1 MRDRT
6 DLMDAPR
13 SRGWIWPL
21 VSLVAAIIPVAGV
34 FTLSRIFFVRD
45 LTLAF
50 RSRFLFFRH
59 AVFSG
64 VYPLWDPYV
73 ANGQSAMS
81 DALYQLFHFPSIPIR
96 LLLPDIVA
104 YNVWIALPVPLA
116 AAGAYLYLRRYVGR
130 PAAALGAIAFAV
142 AGPTVST
149 TNFPNLSWSVACV
162 PYVFAAIDRVA
173 DKRRA
178 PAVAV
183 LAVVLSAQAL
193 AGEPVTLG
201 ATLAIAALYV
211 LWPLAGWRDW
221 RLLVLT
227 GSGAL
232 LGMLLAA
239 IQYVPLAQA
248 GSQSVRSFMEPDDFW
263 SLHPLALFELFAPH
277 FFGEY
282 FHSNLSELTWMPALN
297 SGREPFYYSM
307 YLGVPVM
314 MTAAVAACARRP
326 RTTFWMLVVAGCV
339 IASMGAHT
347 PVYPLLQAIV
357 PGLRAFRFPV
367 KYLSLA
373 AMGISVLAAL
383 TVEWMQRGEV
393 PRRALQ
399 IVVVLSVLAGALIY
413 GFVAWQMIAPRLP
426 LYLVFETAQ
435 RVHVRS
441 PIQGAE
447 FLIYRARPLL
457 SAVVLKILCG
467 AFLIAVASARRRE
480 RRLALGVLYA
490 FMAVDLVLANSTV
503 NPTMSAA
510 LLDKPGWLRQIPAD
524 LHTRIYV
531 GGRLGGYVEATDVD
545 SPKYIRE
552 IPGHTPMEQ
561 RFIAVNEL
569 AFHPSGWKIRET
581 MSYDLPLIWPV
592 LNMKTQNRFRTAP
605 RVDRMR
611 FLLRAGMRYAIL
623 PAPAPD
629 DLQPLAALVG
639 AEQLKLYDVNPNA
652 RRAYIVT
659 DALLGPDPDWAVEG
673 LFQPRFDPS
682 SGVLVSEPPPPPA
695 GLPGAPVPASAEF
708 VEDGLNRVVVRAGLP
723 ADGYLALLDS
733 YDPYWH
739 VDVDGAAAPLM
750 RANGLFRAVHLRPG
764 THVVTFTYR
773 PLTLYAG
780 AALSG
785 AAALTLA
792 AWCLVEKRKRPV
804 SQSA

>member
-1 MRDRT
+1 MSARRT
-6 DLMDAPR
+6 
-13 SRGWIWPL
+13 RGWIWPL
-21 VSLVAAIIPVAGV
+21 IALAAATIPVAGV

-59 AVFSG
+59 AVYSG

-96 LLLPDIVA
+96 LLLPDVVA

-116 AAGAYLYLRRYVGR
+116 AVGAYVYLRRYVGR
-130 PAAALGAIAFAV
+130 PAASLGAIAFAV

-149 TNFPNLSWSVACV
+149 TNFPNLSWSVTCV
-162 PYVFAAIDRVA
+162 PYVFASIDGLVA
-173 DKRRA
+173 KRRA
-178 PAVAV
+178 SAVAI
-183 LAVVLSAQAL
+183 LAVVLAAQAL
-193 AGEPVTLG
+193 AGEPVTLA
-201 ATLAIAALYV
+201 ATLAIASLYV
-211 LWPLAGWRDW
+211 LWPLRGWRDW
-221 RLLVLT
+221 RLLLLT
-227 GSGAL
+227 GSGAA
-232 LGMLLAA
+232 LGLLLAS
-239 IQYVPLAQA
+239 IQFVPLAHA

-263 SLHPLALFELFAPH
+263 SLHPLALLELFAPH

-307 YLGVPVM
+307 YLGVPVLIS
-314 MTAAVAACARRP
+314 AAVAACARRP
-326 RTTFWMLVVAGCV
+326 RTTFWAVVVVGCV
-339 IASMGAHT
+339 FASMGAHT
-347 PVYPLLQAIV
+347 PFYPALQSVV

-373 AMGISVLAAL
+373 AMGISMLTAL
-383 TVEWMQRGEV
+383 SVEWMQRGDV

-399 IVVVLSVLAGALIY
+399 VVVVGSALVAAIVY

-441 PIQGAE
+441 PIQAAE
-447 FLIYRARPLL
+447 FLIFRARPLL
-457 SAVVLKILCG
+457 SAVVLKLVCG
-467 AFLIAVASARRRE
+467 TFLVAIASSRRRE
-480 RRLALGVLYA
+480 RRLALAVLWA
-490 FMAVDLVLANSTV
+490 FMAVDLVIANSTV
-503 NPTMSAA
+503 NPTMAA
-510 LLDKPGWLRQIPAD
+510 SLLDKPGWLRQVPPD

-552 IPGHTPMEQ
+552 IPGYTPMEQ

-569 AFHPSGWKIRET
+569 AFHPSGWRIRET

-611 FLLRAGMRYAIL
+611 FLLRTGMQYAIL

-629 DLQPLAALVG
+629 DLKPIASLVG

-652 RRAYIVT
+652 RRAYIVG

-673 LFQPRFDPS
+673 LFQPRFDPTA
-682 SGVLVSEPPPPPA
+682 GVLVSEPPPPAA
-695 GLPGAPVPASAEF
+695 GLPGAPVPAAADF
-708 VEDGLNRVVVRAGLP
+708 LEDGLTRVVVRAGLP
-723 ADGYLALLDS
+723 GDGYLALLDS
-733 YDPYWH
+733 YDPDWH

-750 RANGLFRAVHLRPG
+750 RADGLFRAVHLRPG
-764 THVVTFTYR
+764 THIVTFTYR
-773 PLTLYAG
+773 PATLYAG

-785 AAALTLA
+785 AAALTL
-792 AWCLVEKRKRPV
+792 LVWIAIDRRRRGR
-804 SQSA
+804 

>member
-1 MRDRT
+1 MPG
-6 DLMDAPR
+6 PR
-13 SRGWIWPL
+13 NRGWIWPL
-21 VSLVAAIIPVAGV
+21 IAVVAATVPIAGV

-64 VYPLWDPYV
+64 VFPLWDPYV
-73 ANGQSAMS
+73 ANGQPAVS

-96 LLLPDIVA
+96 LLLPDVIA

-116 AAGAYLYLRRYVGR
+116 ATGAYVYLKRYVQ
-130 PAAALGAIAFAV
+130 PAAASLGAIAFAV
-142 AGPTVST
+142 AGPTVSS

-162 PYVFAAIDRVA
+162 PWVFAAVDRAAVT
-173 DKRRA
+173 RRA
-178 PAVAV
+178 SSA
-183 LAVVLSAQAL
+183 AVVSIALAAQAL
-193 AGEPVTLG
+193 AGEPVTFA

-211 LWPLAGWRDW
+211 VWPLKGWRDW

-227 GSGAL
+227 GSAVAL
-232 LGMLLAA
+232 GVLLAS
-239 IQYVPLAQA
+239 IQFVPLAHA

-263 SLHPLALFELFAPH
+263 SLHPLALLELFAPH

-282 FHSNLSELTWMPALN
+282 FHSNLAELTWMPALN

-307 YLGVPVM
+307 YMGIPFAL
-314 MTAAVAACARRP
+314 AASVAACARRP
-326 RTTFWMLVVAGCV
+326 RTTFWAAVIAGCV
-339 IASMGAHT
+339 LASMGAHT
-347 PVYPLLQAIV
+347 PFYPFLQSVV

-373 AMGISVLAAL
+373 AMGVSVLAAL
-383 TVEWMQRGEV
+383 AIDWMMRGEV
-393 PRRALQ
+393 PRAALR
-399 IVVVLSVLAGALIY
+399 IAVAAWVLIAAVVY

-457 SAVVLKILCG
+457 SAMVLKIICG
-467 AFLIAVASARRRE
+467 AFLLAVASSRRPE
-480 RRLALGVLYA
+480 RRLALVTLGA
-490 FMAVDLVLANSTV
+490 FAAVDLVLANASV
-503 NPTMSAA
+503 NPTMPAA
-510 LLDKPGWLRQIPAD
+510 LLDKPAWLQQIPAN
-524 LHTRIYV
+524 LHERIYV

-545 SPKYIRE
+545 APKYIAE
-552 IPGHTPMEQ
+552 IPGYTPMEQ

-569 AFHPSGWKIRET
+569 AFHPSGWQIRET

-605 RVDRMR
+605 RADRMR
-611 FLLRAGMRYAIL
+611 FLLRTGMRYAIL
-623 PAPAPD
+623 PAPAPQG
-629 DLQPLAALVG
+629 LKPLATFVG

-652 RRAYIVT
+652 HRAYVVG
-659 DALLGPDPDWAVEG
+659 DALMGPDPDWAVEG

-682 SGVLVSEPPPPPA
+682 AGVLVSETPPPPA
-695 GLPGAPVPASAEF
+695 GLPGAPAAASAEF
-708 VEDGLNRVVVRAGLP
+708 IEDGLNRVVVRAGLP

-733 YDPYWH
+733 YDPDWN
-739 VDVDGAAAPLM
+739 VDVDGAPAPLM
-750 RANGLFRAVHLRPG
+750 RANGLFRAVHLRTG
-764 THVVTFTYR
+764 THIVTFTYR
-773 PLTLYAG
+773 PRFLYLGAVLTAV
-780 AALSG
+780 
-785 AAALTLA
+785 AALTLTI
-792 AWCLVEKRKRPV
+792 WCVLDARRRPSIV
-804 SQSA
+804 

>member
-1 MRDRT
+1 MSVRQT
-6 DLMDAPR
+6 
-13 SRGWIWPL
+13 RGWIWPL
-21 VSLVAAIIPVAGV
+21 IALVAAIIPVGGV

-64 VYPLWDPYV
+64 VFPLWDPYV
-73 ANGQSAMS
+73 ANGQSAVS
-81 DALYQLFHFPSIPIR
+81 DALYQLFHFPSLPIR
-96 LLLPDIVA
+96 LLLPAVVA
-104 YNVWIALPVPLA
+104 YNVWIALPIPLA
-116 AAGAYLYLRRYVGR
+116 AIGAYIYLRRYVGR

-149 TNFPNLSWSVACV
+149 TNFPNLSWSVTCV

-173 DKRRA
+173 EKRRA
-178 PAVAV
+178 SAVAV
-183 LAVVLSAQAL
+183 LAILLSAQAL
-193 AGEPVTLG
+193 AGEPVTLA

-211 LWPLAGWRDW
+211 VWPLEGWRDW

-227 GSGAL
+227 GSGVV
-232 LGMLLAA
+232 LGVLLAS
-239 IQYVPLAQA
+239 IQFIPLAHA
-248 GSQSVRSFMEPDDFW
+248 GSRSIRSFMEPDDFW
-263 SLHPLALFELFAPH
+263 SLHPLALLELFAPH

-297 SGREPFYYSM
+297 SGREPFYYTM
-307 YLGVPVM
+307 YIGVPVVI
-314 MTAAVAACARRP
+314 TAAVAACAQRP
-326 RTTFWMLVVAGCV
+326 RTTFWALVVAGCV
-339 IASMGAHT
+339 LASMGAHT
-347 PVYPLLQAIV
+347 PFYPLLQSIV

-373 AMGISVLAAL
+373 AMGLSVLAAL
-383 TVEWMQRGEV
+383 TIEWMQRGEV

-399 IVVVLSVLAGALIY
+399 VVMVASVLVAALVY

-426 LYLVFETAQ
+426 LTLVFETAQ

-457 SAVVLKILCG
+457 SALVLKILCG
-467 AFLIAVASARRRE
+467 AFLVAVASTRRRE
-480 RRLALGVLYA
+480 QRLALAVLWA
-490 FMAVDLVLANSTV
+490 FMALDLVLANYSV
-503 NPTMSAA
+503 NPTMPVS
-510 LLDKPGWLRQIPAD
+510 LLDKPGWLRQIPPD

-552 IPGHTPMEQ
+552 IPGYTPMEQ

-611 FLLRAGMRYAIL
+611 FLLRTGMRYAIL

-629 DLQPLAALVG
+629 GLTPLASLVG

-652 RRAYIVT
+652 RRAYIVG

-673 LFQPRFDPS
+673 LFQSRFNPS
-682 SGVLVSEPPPPPA
+682 SGVLVSEPPPPSA
-695 GLPGAPVPASAEF
+695 GLPGAPAPASAEF
-708 VEDGLNRVVVRAGLP
+708 IEDGLNRVVVRAGLP

-733 YDPYWH
+733 YDPDWH
-739 VDVDGAAAPLM
+739 VDVDGAPAPLM
-750 RANGLFRAVHLRPG
+750 RANGLFRAVHLRAG
-764 THVVTFTYR
+764 THTITFTYR
-773 PLTLYAG
+773 PLTMYLG

-785 AAALTLA
+785 AAALALVI
-792 AWCLVEKRKRPV
+792 WCVADRRR
-804 SQSA
+804 QTGA